1 MLSGVKFQNLISVA
15 TGPAAAETPS
25 DEPPRDATSM
35 PYVPSLSAH
44 LPTSLSAHLP
54 TKPGEDSGVD
64 HAVGI
69 ESAMPATGHWFPVH
83 APQRALP
90 VHHVT
95 GTREV
100 GNDSAMARYA
110 AGDDTAFAELYDGL
124 APLLMAYL
132 RRRTRDRNLVEDLVQ
147 ETFLRLHLHRGRYK
161 LDAPVLPWALTI
173 AARLLANRV
182 RGIRRANVVFSDDDQ
197 ARDEGV
203 EATSPEQWVIGME
216 LAERIEQE
224 LLRLPSADRE
234 AFDLVKREGLPLKI
248 AAPRLRMTTLA
259 LKMRIFRVCGRLRR
273 LMSGGSNASNA

>member
-1 MLSGVKFQNLISVA
+1 
-15 TGPAAAETPS
+15 
-25 DEPPRDATSM
+25 
-35 PYVPSLSAH
+35 
-44 LPTSLSAHLP
+44 
-54 TKPGEDSGVD
+54 
-64 HAVGI
+64 
-69 ESAMPATGHWFPVH
+69 
-83 APQRALP
+83 
-90 VHHVT
+90 
-95 GTREV
+95 
-100 GNDSAMARYA
+100 MARYA